1 MENRIVNHDEWV
13 AARKAFLVKE
23 KEYTHLRDKLAEER
37 QALPW
42 EKVETNY
49 VFEGPHG
56 KVTLS
61 DLFDGRSQL
70 LVQHFMMGP
79 DWKEGCVGCS
89 FMADHV
95 PGALVHLNNH
105 DVSFAAVSRAPI
117 ENIEAFRQRMGWHFP
132 WVSSGQNSFNF
143 DYNVSFKKQDTV
155 YYNYEMSKFGGE
167 ELPGISVF
175 YKDENGQI
183 FHTYSSYAR
192 GNEEFLGTYV
202 MLDLMPK
209 GRNEENGLQDWVRHH
224 DKYDVIKEPKCCHS

>member
-23 KEYTHLRDKLAEER
+23 KEYTHLRDKLAKER

-42 EKVETNY
+42 EKVDTNY

-61 DLFDGRSQL
+61 DLFEGRSQL

-117 ENIEAFRQRMGWHFP
+117 EHIEAFRQRMGWNFP

-202 MLDLMPK
+202 MLDLMPR

-224 DKYDVIKEPKCCHS
+224 DKYDVVKEHKCCHS